1 VRSSIIVSLICL
13 FTFTGC
19 ATPVYRE
26 VFNEKESYNS
36 KEFSVPANILYQAT
50 SRAIC
55 SKNFIIEKE
64 DAEKGFILA
73 KRSFQRGK
81 RSIVLVVQAKMDTS
95 CTDKTM
101 LYLSALQTTEMFYV
115 SDHTRFFLFLVPLPG
130 GGGKNASQI
139 KEGEKVIDDKE
150 FYKSFFTEIQRE
162 VSIVTA
168 NAMKETGAVTLGI
181 AGEIPGPTVAEPK
194 EAVTQG
200 AASASV
206 DTASQVK
213 DESKVSVSVDV
224 KPDISK

>member
-1 VRSSIIVSLICL
+1 VRSSIIISLICL

-81 RSIVLVVQAKMDTS
+81 RSIVLVVQAKMDIS

-150 FYKSFFTEIQRE
+150 FYKSFFAEIQRE

-168 NAMKETGAVTLGI
+168 NAMKETGAVALGV
-181 AGEIPGPTVAEPK
+181 AGDIPGSTVAEPK

-200 AASASV
+200 TASAAV

-213 DESKVSVSVDV
+213 DGSKAAVSVDV

>member
-1 VRSSIIVSLICL
+1 MRSSIVISLICL

-55 SKNFIIEKE
+55 AKNFIIEKE
-64 DAEKGFILA
+64 DAVKGFILA

-81 RSIVLVVQAKMDTS
+81 RSVVLVVQAKMDSS
-95 CTDKTM
+95 CNDKTT

-130 GGGKNASQI
+130 GGGKNASQV

-162 VSIVTA
+162 VSIVSA
-168 NAMKETGAVTLGI
+168 NAMKETAAVSLQVVSD
-181 AGEIPGPTVAEPK
+181 IPETSVSPAQETVPAEP
-194 EAVTQG
+194 
-200 AASASV
+200 
-206 DTASQVK
+206 
-213 DESKVSVSVDV
+213 KVSVSVDV